1 MIRLSYRITVFMM
14 VLGLI
19 LSGPAVQA
27 EEGSTIPGELE
38 STAQESLDQDTSV
51 PAEGDEG
58 EVTERGV
65 PRITIPGTGGDAKPR
80 LKINPQKKFRL
91 KPKVQIPPLRKPL
104 DPPGTGGGNTPD
116 DGGGRAPLSDLLRF
130 VQNQVIVK
138 LRPGMSLPTSTMA
151 NFGLQPIR
159 TTSGGHILFRFAV
172 PPGMEQV
179 RNPLTVAEE
188 LAKQVS
194 VLFAQPNRIYLP
206 DQVPDDEI
214 RPQDPLFLQQWH
226 FLENGTGQGQSPGG
240 IGLPKVW
247 DQTIGSRNVVVA
259 VIDTGIVPNHPDIV
273 GSGHLLPGFDFISD
287 LKKANDGNGRDSDPT
302 DPGDGTKLGDCI
314 PGVKGRTDTWH
325 GNNIAGVIGVGRTNN
340 TEGIAGVN
348 WEVGILPVRVSGK
361 CGADDVDLYDA
372 IKWSAGLPVPDAP
385 LNQNP
390 ARIINVS
397 LGSTGLCEP
406 LMQEAINE
414 VVTKKG
420 VSVVAGAGNNSGPAM
435 FHSPSN
441 CQHVIAVAAS
451 DEQGRLA
458 PYSNFGTPVTIM
470 APGGLRK
477 KDETIPALM
486 TKSVLTLNHPD
497 LINPEKAN
505 LPKGYGWEMG
515 TSLSAPHVSG
525 VLALWLAVN
534 PALTHAELVKGLQD
548 AAFPRNPN
556 QCPRSCGAGLLN
568 ADLGPFLP
576 LGKPVPPIPGKD
588 IPPPPNQKPPATV
601 PQCFV
606 KTTDIVHSQKI
617 DIGNNDSQTTSAKQ
631 SLFRMMI
638 HGDVETRREASSMI
652 KATESGAL
660 AGIFQ
665 RNKGPVA
672 LRGQRMTPPK
682 GWWELIPQGQP
693 GICLKE
699 PAGEAPMII
708 YREQEM
714 SPPVLDD
721 MLRNAWRQC
730 GLPNLPFPCVYQ
742 KDLGNKPQDTACQD
756 QAEEAFRQ
764 GEQQCDSLFGDKK
777 ACQNAFQKC
786 LGETGGQ
793 VTSCQQRVSCI
804 LSPDIQK
811 HNACMQPFAAQKAQA
826 IAQCESQ

>member
-1 MIRLSYRITVFMM
+1 MRHFNNITTGFIM
-14 VLGLI
+14 VLGLF
-19 LSGPAVQA
+19 LSGTGALA
-27 EEGSTIPGELE
+27 EEE
-38 STAQESLDQDTSV
+38 STNSSALEAPVQDDGDQEAPL
-51 PAEGDEG
+51 PAEGEEG

-65 PRITIPGTGGDAKPR
+65 PKITIPGIGGTQTPR

-91 KPKVQIPPLRKPL
+91 KPEAQPPQVRKPIDPLRPGGSHLPDTEGRRPPQL
-104 DPPGTGGGNTPD
+104 D
-116 DGGGRAPLSDLLRF
+116 LSRF

-138 LRPGMSLPTSTMA
+138 LRPGMSLPSSTMA
-151 NFGLQPIR
+151 SFGLQPIR

-172 PPGMEQV
+172 PAGMEQV

-206 DQVPDDEI
+206 DQVPQDETH
-214 RPQDPLFLQQWH
+214 PQDPLFLQQWH
-226 FLENGTGQGQSPGG
+226 YLENGSGSNKSPGG

-247 DQTIGSRNVVVA
+247 KKNIRGSRNVIVA
-259 VIDTGIVPNHPDIV
+259 VMDTGIVGNHPDIV

-287 LKKANDGNGRDSDPT
+287 LKRANDGNGRDADPT

-325 GNNIAGVIGVGRTNN
+325 GNNVAGVIGVGKTNN

-348 WEVGILPVRVSGK
+348 WEVGILPVRVSGT

-390 ARIINVS
+390 ARIINIS
-397 LGSTGLCEP
+397 LGSIGLCEP

-414 VVTKKG
+414 VVTKRG
-420 VSVVAGAGNNSGPAM
+420 VSIVAGAGNNSGPAM

-441 CQHVIAVAAS
+441 CQNVIAVAAS

-458 PYSNFGTPVTIM
+458 PYSNFGPPVMIM

-477 KDETIPALM
+477 KDETNPALM
-486 TKSVLTLNHPD
+486 TNSVLTLNHPD
-497 LINPEKAN
+497 FINPEKAE
-505 LPKGYGWEMG
+505 LSKGYGWEMG

-576 LGKPVPPIPGKD
+576 LGKPVPPTPGKD
-588 IPPPPNQKPPATV
+588 IPPPPNQKEPPPV

-682 GWWELIPQGQP
+682 GWWELIPQGQLSL
-693 GICLKE
+693 CLKD

-742 KDLGNKPQDTACQD
+742 KNLGNKPQT
-756 QAEEAFRQ
+756 
-764 GEQQCDSLFGDKK
+764 
-777 ACQNAFQKC
+777 
-786 LGETGGQ
+786 
-793 VTSCQQRVSCI
+793 
-804 LSPDIQK
+804 
-811 HNACMQPFAAQKAQA
+811 
-826 IAQCESQ
+826 